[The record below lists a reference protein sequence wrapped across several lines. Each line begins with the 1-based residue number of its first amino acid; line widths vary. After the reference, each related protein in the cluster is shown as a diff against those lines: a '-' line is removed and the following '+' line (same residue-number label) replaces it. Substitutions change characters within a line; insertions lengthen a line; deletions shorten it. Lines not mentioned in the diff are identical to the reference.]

1 MKLADAVST
10 VPGLPTSIHTI
21 TFESDKDSGVAIES
35 ASQDALSSEYNLHK
49 SIILWKFLYLI
60 SKIWIS

>member
-49 SIILWKFLYLI
+49 SIIL
-60 SKIWIS
+60 